1 MHEIMAQGRWHG
13 RRLHA
18 GRKHGKDREV
28 AGVMLSF
35 PDFKYWPYTYTEICF
50 IIHPGSW
57 SNFWGPLQTKVF
69 VEPQ

>member
-1 MHEIMAQGRWHG
+1 MGADYTRAE
-13 RRLHA
+13 
-18 GRKHGKDREV
+18 EV

-35 PDFKYWPYTYTEICF
+35 PDFKYWPYTYTVICF
-50 IIHPGSW
+50 IIQIGSW